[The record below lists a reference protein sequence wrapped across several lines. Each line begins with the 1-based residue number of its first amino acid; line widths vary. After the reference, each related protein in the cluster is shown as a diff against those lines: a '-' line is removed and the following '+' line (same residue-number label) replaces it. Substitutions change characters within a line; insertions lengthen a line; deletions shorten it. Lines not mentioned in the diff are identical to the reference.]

1 MGLFSGK
8 ECSFCGKQSGV
19 LSNRKLVDG
28 NICRECRL
36 RLSPFY
42 YLTKGDKAADIAAQL
57 EYRERNLA
65 ELDGFRPTVAV
76 GGEGKV
82 YIDMQMGKFAL
93 AREEELREE
102 NPDLFSLSGLRS
114 CEFYV
119 RENYVKGD
127 ENERSRYV
135 YQFFLRVQT
144 DHPFIRSFSYD
155 YSGITVSST
164 HRIKDE
170 EIRQVYLGQRG
181 IKTGVSA
188 FFSGV
193 NRRAFES
200 YLEQYALAQ
209 NMIAALNGAAEAFR
223 GGSAFRQAAGPTA
236 QPIRQQPEVPLDRQ
250 PSAANFCPSCGV
262 RLSVGA
268 FCPNCGKRL

>member
-1 MGLFSGK
+1 MGLFSKK
-8 ECSFCGKQSGV
+8 ECSFCGQQSGV
-19 LSNRKLVDG
+19 LSNHKLADG

-42 YLTKGDKAADIAAQL
+42 SLWKGDTVAKIGAQL

-65 ELDGFRPTVAV
+65 ELDGFRPIIAV
-76 GGEGKV
+76 GGEGKIF
-82 YIDMQMGKFAL
+82 IDMQMGKFAI

-102 NPDLFSLSGLRS
+102 NPDLFSLAGLQS
-114 CEFYV
+114 CTFYV
-119 RENYVKGD
+119 REHYVKGD
-127 ENERSRYV
+127 ENERSKYM

-144 DHPFIRSFSYD
+144 DHPFIHSLSYD
-155 YSGITVSST
+155 YSGITVST
-164 HRIKDE
+164 PHRIKEE

-181 IKTGVSA
+181 MKTGVSA

-193 NRRAFES
+193 DRRAFEA

-209 NMIAALNGAAEAFR
+209 DMNEAAEAFR
-223 GGSAFRQAAGPTA
+223 SGSAYRQPAAPAA
-236 QPIRQQPEVPLDRQ
+236 QPVWQQPAAPAAQ

-262 RLSVGA
+262 RLSGGA
-268 FCPNCGKRL
+268 FCPNCGTRL